1 MSNILLLLLDIIVQ
15 IQPSDVLVSLGDT
28 TEFSCNFTGQHRV
41 RREQVTWFKGKNI
54 LLIFLFHHS
63 YSLDGQPLLSD
74 GTRITTSMELP
85 DATITVLHIVASRP
99 SDRGSYRCSD
109 GQNAQSKEAKL
120 YLRDG
125 NINTFLRSLSSSG
138 SLSMNSSFRTV
149 FCLYIFLS
157 LFFLE
162 ILY

>member
-1 MSNILLLLLDIIVQ
+1 MQ

-41 RREQVTWFKGKNI
+41 RREQVTWFKGKHFHRSHSI
-54 LLIFLFHHS
+54 IPIVFSFLS
-63 YSLDGQPLLSD
+63 DGQPLLSD
-74 GTRITTSMELP
+74 ATRITTSMELP
-85 DATITVLHIVASRP
+85 NATITVLHIVASRP

-109 GQNAQSKEAKL
+109 GQSAQSKEAKL

-125 NINTFLRSLSSSG
+125 NINTFLRSLSSSA
-138 SLSMNSSFRTV
+138 SLSRISSSSSSSFRTV
-149 FCLYIFLS
+149 FFLS
-157 LFFLE
+157 LLNFFE